1 MKVTLTFNEQ
11 RRAAYRQQGLWGD
24 ASLADYWQQTARAM
38 PDKIAVVDNHG
49 ATYTYSALDHAAS
62 CLANWM
68 LAKGIESGDRIAF
81 QLPGWCEFTVIYLAC
96 LKTGA
101 VSVPLL
107 PSWREAELVWVLN
120 KCQAKMFF
128 APTLFKQTRPVD
140 LILPLQNQLPQLQQI
155 VGVDKLAPAT
165 SSLSL
170 SQILADNTPLTTAIT
185 THGDELAAVLFTSGT
200 EGLPKGVMLT
210 HNNILASERAYCARL
225 NLTWQDV
232 FMMPAP
238 LGHATGFLHGVTA
251 PFLIG
256 ARSVLLDIFTPDAC
270 LALLEQQRCTCML
283 GATPFVYDLLNLLE
297 KQPADLS
304 ALRFF
309 LCGGT
314 TIPKKVARECQQ
326 RGIKLLSVYGSTES
340 SPHAVVNLDDPLPR
354 FMHTD
359 GYAAAGVEIKVV
371 DDARKTYGSTES
383 SPHAVVNLDDPL
395 PRFMHTDGYA
405 AAGVEIK
412 VVDDARKTLPPG
424 CEGEEASR
432 GPNVFMGYFD
442 EPELTARALD
452 EEGWYYSGDLCR
464 MDEAGYI
471 KITGRKKDIIVRGGE
486 NISSREVEDIL
497 LQHPK
502 IHDACVVAMPDER
515 LGERSCAYV
524 VLKAPHHSLSLE
536 EVVAFFSRKRVAKY
550 KYPEHIVVIEKL
562 PRTVS
567 GKIQKFLLRKDI
579 MRRLTQ
585 DVCEEI
591 E

>member
-49 ATYTYSALDHAAS
+49 ASYTYSALDHAAS

-81 QLPGWCEFTVIYLAC
+81 QLPGWCEFTVIYLAY
-96 LKTGA
+96 LKIGA

-170 SQILADNTPLTTAIT
+170 SQIIADNTPLTTAIT

-340 SPHAVVNLDDPLPR
+340 SPHAVVNLDDPL
-354 FMHTD
+354 
-359 GYAAAGVEIKVV
+359 
-371 DDARKTYGSTES
+371 S
-383 SPHAVVNLDDPL
+383 
-395 PRFMHTDGYA
+395 RFMHTDGYA

-442 EPELTARALD
+442 EPELTVRALD

-502 IHDACVVAMPDER
+502 IHDACVVAMSDER

-562 PRTVS
+562 PRTAS

>member
-49 ATYTYSALDHAAS
+49 ASYNYSALDHAAS

-96 LKTGA
+96 LKIGA

-170 SQILADNTPLTTAIT
+170 SQIIADNTPLTTAIT

-283 GATPFVYDLLNLLE
+283 GATPFVYDLLNVLE

-326 RGIKLLSVYGSTES
+326 LGIKLLSVYGSTES
-340 SPHAVVNLDDPLPR
+340 SPHAVVNLDDPLSR

-359 GYAAAGVEIKVV
+359 G
-371 DDARKTYGSTES
+371 
-383 SPHAVVNLDDPL
+383 
-395 PRFMHTDGYA
+395 FA

-562 PRTVS
+562 PRTAS

>member
-49 ATYTYSALDHAAS
+49 ASYTYSALDHAAS

-68 LAKGIESGDRIAF
+68 LAKGIESDDRIAF

-96 LKTGA
+96 LKIGA

-170 SQILADNTPLTTAIT
+170 SQIIADNTSLTTAIT

-283 GATPFVYDLLNLLE
+283 GATPFVYDLLNVLE

-340 SPHAVVNLDDPLPR
+340 SPHAVVNLDDPL
-354 FMHTD
+354 
-359 GYAAAGVEIKVV
+359 
-371 DDARKTYGSTES
+371 S
-383 SPHAVVNLDDPL
+383 
-395 PRFMHTDGYA
+395 RFMHTDGYA

-502 IHDACVVAMPDER
+502 IHDACVVAMSDER

-562 PRTVS
+562 PRTTS

>member
-101 VSVPLL
+101 VSGPLL

-371 DDARKTYGSTES
+371 DDARKT
-383 SPHAVVNLDDPL
+383 
-395 PRFMHTDGYA
+395 
-405 AAGVEIK
+405 
-412 VVDDARKTLPPG
+412 LPPG

>member
-49 ATYTYSALDHAAS
+49 ASYTYSALDHAAS

-96 LKTGA
+96 LKIGA

-185 THGDELAAVLFTSGT
+185 VHGDELAAVLFTSGT

-256 ARSVLLDIFTPDAC
+256 ARSVLLDNFTPDAC

-283 GATPFVYDLLNLLE
+283 GATPFVYDLLNVLE

-340 SPHAVVNLDDPLPR
+340 SPHAVVNLDDPLSR

-371 DDARKTYGSTES
+371 DG
-383 SPHAVVNLDDPL
+383 
-395 PRFMHTDGYA
+395 
-405 AAGVEIK
+405 
-412 VVDDARKTLPPG
+412 ARKTLPPG

-464 MDEAGYI
+464 MDEDGYI
-471 KITGRKKDIIVRGGE
+471 KITGRKKDIIVSGGE

-562 PRTVS
+562 PRTTS

>member
-49 ATYTYSALDHAAS
+49 ASYTYSALDHAAS

-96 LKTGA
+96 LKIGA

-170 SQILADNTPLTTAIT
+170 SQIIADNTPLTTAIT

-283 GATPFVYDLLNLLE
+283 GATPFVYDLLNVLE

-326 RGIKLLSVYGSTES
+326 LGIKLLSVYGSTES
-340 SPHAVVNLDDPLPR
+340 SPHVVVNLDDPL
-354 FMHTD
+354 
-359 GYAAAGVEIKVV
+359 
-371 DDARKTYGSTES
+371 S
-383 SPHAVVNLDDPL
+383 
-395 PRFMHTDGYA
+395 RFMHTDGYA

-562 PRTVS
+562 PRTAS

>member
-49 ATYTYSALDHAAS
+49 ASYTYSALDHAAS

-96 LKTGA
+96 LKIGA

-170 SQILADNTPLTTAIT
+170 SQIIADNTPLTMAIT

-340 SPHAVVNLDDPLPR
+340 SPHAVVNLDDPLSR

-371 DDARKTYGSTES
+371 
-383 SPHAVVNLDDPL
+383 N
-395 PRFMHTDGYA
+395 
-405 AAGVEIK
+405 
-412 VVDDARKTLPPG
+412 DARKTLPPG

-562 PRTVS
+562 PRTAS

>member
-49 ATYTYSALDHAAS
+49 ASYTYSALDHAAS

-96 LKTGA
+96 LKIGA

-170 SQILADNTPLTTAIT
+170 SQIIADNTPLTTAIT
-185 THGDELAAVLFTSGT
+185 VHGDELAAVLFTSGT

-340 SPHAVVNLDDPLPR
+340 SPHAVVNLDDPL
-354 FMHTD
+354 
-359 GYAAAGVEIKVV
+359 
-371 DDARKTYGSTES
+371 S
-383 SPHAVVNLDDPL
+383 
-395 PRFMHTDGYA
+395 RFMHTDGYA

-424 CEGEEASR
+424 YEGEEASR

-536 EVVAFFSRKRVAKY
+536 DVVTFFSRKRVAKY

-562 PRTVS
+562 PRTAS

-579 MRRLTQ
+579 MLRLTQ

>member
-49 ATYTYSALDHAAS
+49 ASYTYSALDHAAS

-96 LKTGA
+96 LKIGA

-155 VGVDKLAPAT
+155 VGVDKLAPTT

-170 SQILADNTPLTTAIT
+170 SQIIADNTSLTTAIT

-283 GATPFVYDLLNLLE
+283 GATPFVYDLLNVLE

-340 SPHAVVNLDDPLPR
+340 SPHAVVNLDDPL
-354 FMHTD
+354 
-359 GYAAAGVEIKVV
+359 
-371 DDARKTYGSTES
+371 S
-383 SPHAVVNLDDPL
+383 
-395 PRFMHTDGYA
+395 RFMHTDGYA

-562 PRTVS
+562 PRTTS

>member
-49 ATYTYSALDHAAS
+49 ASYTYSALDHAAS

-96 LKTGA
+96 LKIGA

-170 SQILADNTPLTTAIT
+170 SQIIADNTSLTTAIT

-283 GATPFVYDLLNLLE
+283 GATPFVYDLLNVLE

-340 SPHAVVNLDDPLPR
+340 SPHAVVNLDDPL
-354 FMHTD
+354 
-359 GYAAAGVEIKVV
+359 
-371 DDARKTYGSTES
+371 S
-383 SPHAVVNLDDPL
+383 
-395 PRFMHTDGYA
+395 RFMHTDGYA

-562 PRTVS
+562 PRTAS

-585 DVCEEI
+585 DACEEI

>member
-1 MKVTLTFNEQ
+1 MHPTGPHLGPDVLFRESNLKVTLTFNEQ

-49 ATYTYSALDHAAS
+49 ASYTYSALDHAAS

-96 LKTGA
+96 LKIGA

-170 SQILADNTPLTTAIT
+170 SQIIADNTSLTTAIT

-283 GATPFVYDLLNLLE
+283 GATPFVYDLLNVLE

-340 SPHAVVNLDDPLPR
+340 SPHAVVNLDDPL
-354 FMHTD
+354 
-359 GYAAAGVEIKVV
+359 
-371 DDARKTYGSTES
+371 S
-383 SPHAVVNLDDPL
+383 
-395 PRFMHTDGYA
+395 RFMHTDGYA

-562 PRTVS
+562 PRTAS

>member
-49 ATYTYSALDHAAS
+49 ASYTYSALDHAAS

-96 LKTGA
+96 LKIGA

-120 KCQAKMFF
+120 KCQAIMFF

-170 SQILADNTPLTTAIT
+170 SQIIADNTSLTTAIT

-283 GATPFVYDLLNLLE
+283 GATPFVYDLLNVLE

-340 SPHAVVNLDDPLPR
+340 SPHAVVNLDDPL
-354 FMHTD
+354 
-359 GYAAAGVEIKVV
+359 
-371 DDARKTYGSTES
+371 S
-383 SPHAVVNLDDPL
+383 
-395 PRFMHTDGYA
+395 RFMHTDGYA

-502 IHDACVVAMPDER
+502 IHDACVVAMSDER

-562 PRTVS
+562 PRTTS

>member
-49 ATYTYSALDHAAS
+49 ASYTYSALDHTAS

-96 LKTGA
+96 LKIGA

-107 PSWREAELVWVLN
+107 PSWWEAELVWVLN

-170 SQILADNTPLTTAIT
+170 SQIIADNTPLTTAIT

-340 SPHAVVNLDDPLPR
+340 SPHAVVNLDDPL
-354 FMHTD
+354 
-359 GYAAAGVEIKVV
+359 
-371 DDARKTYGSTES
+371 S
-383 SPHAVVNLDDPL
+383 
-395 PRFMHTDGYA
+395 RFMHTDGYA

-562 PRTVS
+562 PRTAS

>member
-49 ATYTYSALDHAAS
+49 ASYTYSALDHAAS

-96 LKTGA
+96 LKIGA

-170 SQILADNTPLTTAIT
+170 SQIIADNTPLTTAIT

-256 ARSVLLDIFTPDAC
+256 ARSVLLDIFTPAAC

-340 SPHAVVNLDDPLPR
+340 SPHAVVNLDDPL
-354 FMHTD
+354 
-359 GYAAAGVEIKVV
+359 
-371 DDARKTYGSTES
+371 S
-383 SPHAVVNLDDPL
+383 
-395 PRFMHTDGYA
+395 RFMHTDGYA

>member
-49 ATYTYSALDHAAS
+49 ASYTYSALDHAAS

-81 QLPGWCEFTVIYLAC
+81 QLPSWCEFTVIYLAC
-96 LKTGA
+96 LKIGA

-170 SQILADNTPLTTAIT
+170 SQIIADNTSLTTAIT

-283 GATPFVYDLLNLLE
+283 GATPFVYDLLNVLE

-340 SPHAVVNLDDPLPR
+340 SPHAVVNLDDPL
-354 FMHTD
+354 
-359 GYAAAGVEIKVV
+359 
-371 DDARKTYGSTES
+371 S
-383 SPHAVVNLDDPL
+383 
-395 PRFMHTDGYA
+395 RFMHTDGYA

-432 GPNVFMGYFD
+432 GSNVFMGYFD

-502 IHDACVVAMPDER
+502 IHDACVVAMSDER

-562 PRTVS
+562 PRTTS

>member
-49 ATYTYSALDHAAS
+49 ASYTYSALDHAAS

-68 LAKGIESGDRIAF
+68 LAKGIESGARIAF

-96 LKTGA
+96 LKIGA

-140 LILPLQNQLPQLQQI
+140 LILPLQHQLPQLQQI

-170 SQILADNTPLTTAIT
+170 SQIIADNTPLTTAIT

-340 SPHAVVNLDDPLPR
+340 SPHAVVNLDDPL
-354 FMHTD
+354 
-359 GYAAAGVEIKVV
+359 
-371 DDARKTYGSTES
+371 S
-383 SPHAVVNLDDPL
+383 
-395 PRFMHTDGYA
+395 RFMHTDGYA

-562 PRTVS
+562 PRTAS

-585 DVCEEI
+585 DICEEI

>member
-49 ATYTYSALDHAAS
+49 ASYTYSALDHAAS

-96 LKTGA
+96 LKIGA

-140 LILPLQNQLPQLQQI
+140 LILPLQNQLPHLQPL

-165 SSLSL
+165 SALSL
-170 SQILADNTPLTTAIT
+170 SQIIADNTPLTTAIT
-185 THGDELAAVLFTSGT
+185 VHGDELAAVLFTSGT

-340 SPHAVVNLDDPLPR
+340 SPHAVVNLDDPL
-354 FMHTD
+354 
-359 GYAAAGVEIKVV
+359 
-371 DDARKTYGSTES
+371 S
-383 SPHAVVNLDDPL
+383 
-395 PRFMHTDGYA
+395 RFMHTDGYA

-452 EEGWYYSGDLCR
+452 EEGWYYSGDLCC

-562 PRTVS
+562 PRTAS

>member
-1 MKVTLTFNEQ
+1 MHPTGPHLGPDVLFRESNMKVTLTFNEQ

-49 ATYTYSALDHAAS
+49 ASYTYSALDHAAS

-96 LKTGA
+96 LKIGA

-170 SQILADNTPLTTAIT
+170 SQIIADNTSLTTAIT

-200 EGLPKGVMLT
+200 ESLPKGVMLT

-283 GATPFVYDLLNLLE
+283 GATPFVYDLLNVLE

-340 SPHAVVNLDDPLPR
+340 SPHAVVNLDDPL
-354 FMHTD
+354 
-359 GYAAAGVEIKVV
+359 
-371 DDARKTYGSTES
+371 S
-383 SPHAVVNLDDPL
+383 
-395 PRFMHTDGYA
+395 RFMHTDGYA

-502 IHDACVVAMPDER
+502 IHDAYVVAMPDER

-562 PRTVS
+562 PRTAS

>member
-49 ATYTYSALDHAAS
+49 ASYTYSALDHAAS

-96 LKTGA
+96 LKIGA

-170 SQILADNTPLTTAIT
+170 SQIIADNTPLTTAIT

-283 GATPFVYDLLNLLE
+283 GATPFVYDLLNVLE

-326 RGIKLLSVYGSTES
+326 LGIKLLSVYGSTES
-340 SPHAVVNLDDPLPR
+340 SPHAVVNLDDPL
-354 FMHTD
+354 
-359 GYAAAGVEIKVV
+359 
-371 DDARKTYGSTES
+371 S
-383 SPHAVVNLDDPL
+383 
-395 PRFMHTDGYA
+395 RFMHTDGYA

-562 PRTVS
+562 PRTAS
-567 GKIQKFLLRKDI
+567 CKIQKFLLRKDI

>member
-1 MKVTLTFNEQ
+1 MHPTGPHLGPDVLFRESNMKVTLTFNEQ

-49 ATYTYSALDHAAS
+49 ASYNYSALDHAAS

-81 QLPGWCEFTVIYLAC
+81 QLPGWYEFTVIYLAC
-96 LKTGA
+96 LKIGA

-170 SQILADNTPLTTAIT
+170 SQIIADNTPLTTAIT

-283 GATPFVYDLLNLLE
+283 GATPFVYDLLNVLE

-326 RGIKLLSVYGSTES
+326 LGIKLLSVYGSTES
-340 SPHAVVNLDDPLPR
+340 SPHAVVNLDDPL
-354 FMHTD
+354 
-359 GYAAAGVEIKVV
+359 
-371 DDARKTYGSTES
+371 S
-383 SPHAVVNLDDPL
+383 
-395 PRFMHTDGYA
+395 RFMHTDGYA

-562 PRTVS
+562 PRTAS

>member
-96 LKTGA
+96 LKIGA

-170 SQILADNTPLTTAIT
+170 SQIIADNTPLTTAIT

-225 NLTWQDV
+225 NLTWQEV

-340 SPHAVVNLDDPLPR
+340 SPHAVVNLDDPL
-354 FMHTD
+354 
-359 GYAAAGVEIKVV
+359 
-371 DDARKTYGSTES
+371 S
-383 SPHAVVNLDDPL
+383 
-395 PRFMHTDGYA
+395 RFMHTDGYA

>member
-49 ATYTYSALDHAAS
+49 ASYTYSALDHAAS

-96 LKTGA
+96 LKIGA

-170 SQILADNTPLTTAIT
+170 SQIIADNTSLTTSIT

-283 GATPFVYDLLNLLE
+283 GATPFVYDLLNVLE

-340 SPHAVVNLDDPLPR
+340 SPHAVVNLDDPL
-354 FMHTD
+354 
-359 GYAAAGVEIKVV
+359 
-371 DDARKTYGSTES
+371 S
-383 SPHAVVNLDDPL
+383 
-395 PRFMHTDGYA
+395 RFMHTDGYA

-502 IHDACVVAMPDER
+502 IHDACVVAISDER

-562 PRTVS
+562 PRTTS

>member
-49 ATYTYSALDHAAS
+49 ASYTYSALDHAAS

-96 LKTGA
+96 LKIGA

-170 SQILADNTPLTTAIT
+170 SQIIADNTPLTTAIT

-340 SPHAVVNLDDPLPR
+340 SPHAVVNLDDPL
-354 FMHTD
+354 
-359 GYAAAGVEIKVV
+359 
-371 DDARKTYGSTES
+371 S
-383 SPHAVVNLDDPL
+383 
-395 PRFMHTDGYA
+395 RFMHTDGYA

-536 EVVAFFSRKRVAKY
+536 EVVTFFSRKRVAKY

-562 PRTVS
+562 PRTAS

>member
-11 RRAAYRQQGLWGD
+11 RRASYRQQGLWGD

-49 ATYTYSALDHAAS
+49 ASYTYSALDHAAS

-96 LKTGA
+96 LKIGA

-170 SQILADNTPLTTAIT
+170 SQIIADNTSLTTAIT

-210 HNNILASERAYCARL
+210 HNNILASERAYCVRL

-283 GATPFVYDLLNLLE
+283 GATPFVYDLLNVLE

-326 RGIKLLSVYGSTES
+326 LGIKLLSVYGSTES
-340 SPHAVVNLDDPLPR
+340 SPHAVVNLDDPL
-354 FMHTD
+354 
-359 GYAAAGVEIKVV
+359 
-371 DDARKTYGSTES
+371 S
-383 SPHAVVNLDDPL
+383 
-395 PRFMHTDGYA
+395 RFMHTDGYA

-562 PRTVS
+562 PRTAS

>member
-96 LKTGA
+96 LKIGA

-185 THGDELAAVLFTSGT
+185 VHGDELAAVLFTSGT

-340 SPHAVVNLDDPLPR
+340 SPHAVVNLDDPL
-354 FMHTD
+354 
-359 GYAAAGVEIKVV
+359 
-371 DDARKTYGSTES
+371 S
-383 SPHAVVNLDDPL
+383 
-395 PRFMHTDGYA
+395 RFMHTDGYA

-562 PRTVS
+562 PRTAS

>member
-49 ATYTYSALDHAAS
+49 ASYTYSALDHAAS

-96 LKTGA
+96 LKIGA

-170 SQILADNTPLTTAIT
+170 SQIIADNTPLTTAIT

-251 PFLIG
+251 PLLIG

-283 GATPFVYDLLNLLE
+283 GATPFVYDLLNLVE

-340 SPHAVVNLDDPLPR
+340 SPHAVVNLDDPL
-354 FMHTD
+354 
-359 GYAAAGVEIKVV
+359 
-371 DDARKTYGSTES
+371 S
-383 SPHAVVNLDDPL
+383 
-395 PRFMHTDGYA
+395 RFMHTDGYA

-562 PRTVS
+562 PRTAS

>member
-49 ATYTYSALDHAAS
+49 ASYTYSALDHAAS

-96 LKTGA
+96 LKIGA

-170 SQILADNTPLTTAIT
+170 SQIIADNTPLTTAIT
-185 THGDELAAVLFTSGT
+185 THGDELAAVLFTSGS

-340 SPHAVVNLDDPLPR
+340 SPHAVVNLDDPL
-354 FMHTD
+354 
-359 GYAAAGVEIKVV
+359 
-371 DDARKTYGSTES
+371 S
-383 SPHAVVNLDDPL
+383 
-395 PRFMHTDGYA
+395 RFMHTDGYA

-562 PRTVS
+562 PRTAS

>member
-49 ATYTYSALDHAAS
+49 ASYTYSALDHAAS

-96 LKTGA
+96 LKIGA

-170 SQILADNTPLTTAIT
+170 SQIIADNIPLTTAIT

-283 GATPFVYDLLNLLE
+283 GATPFVYDLLNVLE

-340 SPHAVVNLDDPLPR
+340 SPHAVVNLDDPL
-354 FMHTD
+354 
-359 GYAAAGVEIKVV
+359 
-371 DDARKTYGSTES
+371 S
-383 SPHAVVNLDDPL
+383 
-395 PRFMHTDGYA
+395 RFMHTDGYA

-464 MDEAGYI
+464 MDEDGYI

-562 PRTVS
+562 PRTAS

>member
-49 ATYTYSALDHAAS
+49 ASYTYSALDHAAS

-96 LKTGA
+96 LKIGA

-170 SQILADNTPLTTAIT
+170 SQIIADNTPLTTAIT

-210 HNNILASERAYCARL
+210 HNNILASERAYCTRL

-326 RGIKLLSVYGSTES
+326 RSIKLLSVYGSTES
-340 SPHAVVNLDDPLPR
+340 SPHAVVNLDDPL
-354 FMHTD
+354 
-359 GYAAAGVEIKVV
+359 
-371 DDARKTYGSTES
+371 S
-383 SPHAVVNLDDPL
+383 
-395 PRFMHTDGYA
+395 RFMHTDGYA

-486 NISSREVEDIL
+486 NISSLEVEDIL

-562 PRTVS
+562 PRTTS

>member
-49 ATYTYSALDHAAS
+49 ASHTYSALDHAAS

-96 LKTGA
+96 LKIGA

-170 SQILADNTPLTTAIT
+170 SQIIADNTPLTTAIT

-340 SPHAVVNLDDPLPR
+340 SPHAVVNLDDPL
-354 FMHTD
+354 
-359 GYAAAGVEIKVV
+359 
-371 DDARKTYGSTES
+371 S
-383 SPHAVVNLDDPL
+383 
-395 PRFMHTDGYA
+395 RFMHTDGYA

-562 PRTVS
+562 PRTAS

>member
-49 ATYTYSALDHAAS
+49 ASYTYSALDHAAS

-96 LKTGA
+96 LKIGA

-155 VGVDKLAPAT
+155 VSVDKLAPAT

-170 SQILADNTPLTTAIT
+170 SQIIADNTSLTTAIT

-283 GATPFVYDLLNLLE
+283 GATPFVYDLLNVLE

-340 SPHAVVNLDDPLPR
+340 SPHAVVNLDDPL
-354 FMHTD
+354 
-359 GYAAAGVEIKVV
+359 
-371 DDARKTYGSTES
+371 S
-383 SPHAVVNLDDPL
+383 
-395 PRFMHTDGYA
+395 RFMHTDGYA

-502 IHDACVVAMPDER
+502 IHDACVVAMSDER

-562 PRTVS
+562 PRTTS

>member
-1 MKVTLTFNEQ
+1 MHPTGPHLGPDVLSRESKMKVTLTFNEQ

-49 ATYTYSALDHAAS
+49 ASYTYSALDHAAS

-96 LKTGA
+96 LKIGA

-165 SSLSL
+165 SALSL
-170 SQILADNTPLTTAIT
+170 SQIIADNTPLTTAIT
-185 THGDELAAVLFTSGT
+185 VHGDELAAVLFTSGT

-340 SPHAVVNLDDPLPR
+340 SPHAVVNLDDPL
-354 FMHTD
+354 
-359 GYAAAGVEIKVV
+359 
-371 DDARKTYGSTES
+371 S
-383 SPHAVVNLDDPL
+383 
-395 PRFMHTDGYA
+395 RFMHTDGYA

-502 IHDACVVAMPDER
+502 IHDACVIAMPDER

-536 EVVAFFSRKRVAKY
+536 DVVTFFSRKRVAKY

-562 PRTVS
+562 PRTAS

>member
-96 LKTGA
+96 LKIGA

-170 SQILADNTPLTTAIT
+170 SQIIADNTPLTTAIT
-185 THGDELAAVLFTSGT
+185 VHGDELAAVLFTSGT

-371 DDARKTYGSTES
+371 DDARKT
-383 SPHAVVNLDDPL
+383 
-395 PRFMHTDGYA
+395 
-405 AAGVEIK
+405 
-412 VVDDARKTLPPG
+412 LPPG

-502 IHDACVVAMPDER
+502 IHDACVVAMSDER

-562 PRTVS
+562 PRTAS

>member
-38 PDKIAVVDNHG
+38 PDKIAVVDNYG
-49 ATYTYSALDHAAS
+49 ASYTYSALDHAAS

-96 LKTGA
+96 LKIGA

-170 SQILADNTPLTTAIT
+170 SQIIADNTPLTTAIT

-326 RGIKLLSVYGSTES
+326 RSIKLLSVYGSTES
-340 SPHAVVNLDDPLPR
+340 SPHAVVNLDDPL
-354 FMHTD
+354 
-359 GYAAAGVEIKVV
+359 
-371 DDARKTYGSTES
+371 S
-383 SPHAVVNLDDPL
+383 
-395 PRFMHTDGYA
+395 RFMHTDGYA

-486 NISSREVEDIL
+486 NISSLEVEDIL

-562 PRTVS
+562 PRTAS

>member
-49 ATYTYSALDHAAS
+49 ASYTYSELDHAAS

-96 LKTGA
+96 LKIGA

-170 SQILADNTPLTTAIT
+170 SQIIADNTSLTTAIT

-283 GATPFVYDLLNLLE
+283 GATPFVYDLLNVLE

-340 SPHAVVNLDDPLPR
+340 SPHAVVNLDDPL
-354 FMHTD
+354 
-359 GYAAAGVEIKVV
+359 
-371 DDARKTYGSTES
+371 S
-383 SPHAVVNLDDPL
+383 
-395 PRFMHTDGYA
+395 RFMHTDGYA

-502 IHDACVVAMPDER
+502 IHDACVVAMSDER

-562 PRTVS
+562 PRTTS

>member
-49 ATYTYSALDHAAS
+49 ASYTYSALDHAAS

-96 LKTGA
+96 LKIGA

-170 SQILADNTPLTTAIT
+170 SQIIADNTSLTTAIT

-200 EGLPKGVMLT
+200 EGLPNGVMLT

-283 GATPFVYDLLNLLE
+283 GATPFVYDLLNVLE

-340 SPHAVVNLDDPLPR
+340 SPHAVVNLDDPL
-354 FMHTD
+354 
-359 GYAAAGVEIKVV
+359 
-371 DDARKTYGSTES
+371 S
-383 SPHAVVNLDDPL
+383 
-395 PRFMHTDGYA
+395 RFMHTDGYA

-502 IHDACVVAMPDER
+502 IHDACVVAMSDER

-562 PRTVS
+562 PRTTS

>member
-96 LKTGA
+96 LKIGA

-170 SQILADNTPLTTAIT
+170 SQIIADNTPLTTAIT
-185 THGDELAAVLFTSGT
+185 VHGDELAAVLFTSGT

-283 GATPFVYDLLNLLE
+283 GATPFVYDLLNVLE

-326 RGIKLLSVYGSTES
+326 LGIKLLSVYGSTES
-340 SPHAVVNLDDPLPR
+340 SPHAVVNLDDPL
-354 FMHTD
+354 
-359 GYAAAGVEIKVV
+359 
-371 DDARKTYGSTES
+371 S
-383 SPHAVVNLDDPL
+383 
-395 PRFMHTDGYA
+395 RFMHTDGYA

-562 PRTVS
+562 PRTAS

>member
-49 ATYTYSALDHAAS
+49 ASYTYSALDHAAS

-96 LKTGA
+96 LKIGA

-128 APTLFKQTRPVD
+128 ALTLFKQTRPVD

-170 SQILADNTPLTTAIT
+170 SQIIADNTPLTTAIT
-185 THGDELAAVLFTSGT
+185 VHGDELAAVLFTSGT

-340 SPHAVVNLDDPLPR
+340 SPHAVVNLDDPLSR

-371 DDARKTYGSTES
+371 DDA
-383 SPHAVVNLDDPL
+383 H
-395 PRFMHTDGYA
+395 
-405 AAGVEIK
+405 
-412 VVDDARKTLPPG
+412 KTLPPG

-536 EVVAFFSRKRVAKY
+536 DVVTFFSRKRVAKY

-562 PRTVS
+562 PRTAS

-585 DVCEEI
+585 DACEEI